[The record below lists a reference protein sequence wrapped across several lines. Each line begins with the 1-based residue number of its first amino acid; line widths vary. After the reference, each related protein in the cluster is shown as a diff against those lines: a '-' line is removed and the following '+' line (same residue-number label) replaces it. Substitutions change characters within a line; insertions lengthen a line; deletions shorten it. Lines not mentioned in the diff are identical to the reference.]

1 MIRLKRR
8 EIDPIYYFRL
18 IRMRQTFYR
27 LNDFSSQKLNELA
40 AAAAIVAGTIGTVAA
55 GDITG
60 KVTLKGTPPAEPNL
74 AQKTEAIKK
83 DIYCGKVSEG
93 PKNRVFV
100 VGQNGELGQ
109 VVVKI
114 TEGVTGSP
122 AASTQPVV
130 MDQKGCEYLP
140 YIAAVQVG
148 QKLMVRNSD
157 DTLHN
162 VHAVPKVAGNKE
174 SNKAQMAKSPDLS
187 YTYENAEDFLGFK
200 CDVHPWMFAYVSVV
214 SNPFFAVSGTDGSFT
229 IKNVPDGKYK
239 VEAAHRKAGKSVKDV
254 EVKGGNA
261 TVNFELEVKAQ

>member
-1 MIRLKRR
+1 M
-8 EIDPIYYFRL
+8 
-18 IRMRQTFYR
+18 
-27 LNDFSSQKLNELA
+27 KLNTLA
-40 AAAAIVAGTIGTVAA
+40 AAAAVLAGSIGVVSAA
-55 GDITG
+55 DITG
-60 KVTLKGTPPAEPNL
+60 KVTLKGTPPPEPNL

-83 DIYCGKVSEG
+83 DIFCGKVSEG

-114 TEGVTGSP
+114 TEGLSGSAP
-122 AASTQPVV
+122 AASEPVV
-130 MDQKGCEYLP
+130 LDQKGCEYLP

-157 DTLHN
+157 ETLHN
-162 VHAVPKVAGNKE
+162 VHSIPKVAGNKE

-187 YTYENAEDFLGFK
+187 YTYENAEDFLAFK

-214 SNPFFAVSGTDGSFT
+214 PHPFFAVTGNDGSFT

-239 VEAAHRKAGKSVKDV
+239 VEAAHRKAGKSVKEV

-261 TVNFELEVKAQ
+261 TVSFELELKAP